1 LGTVEEI
8 RFTVFEERLTMRN
21 QKTLIALGVF
31 ALVATIAL
39 AGCSTTV
46 GAKRQLKD
54 SEITAAVKTR
64 LAADPDVAAIDI
76 DVDTLEGTV
85 TLNGRVKTDKERME
99 ALEVARGTEGA
110 RKVVDNLKVGDHNP
124 N

>member
-1 LGTVEEI
+1 
-8 RFTVFEERLTMRN
+8 MRN
-21 QKTLIALGVF
+21 QKSWIALGIF
-31 ALVATIAL
+31 ALVATVVL
-39 AGCSTTV
+39 TGCMSTV

-54 SEITAAVKTR
+54 SEVTAAVKTR
-64 LAADPDVAAIDI
+64 LAADPDVAAINI

-85 TLNGRVKTDKERME
+85 TLNGRVKTDKERLE
-99 ALEVARGTEGA
+99 ALEVARGTNGA

>member
-1 LGTVEEI
+1 
-8 RFTVFEERLTMRN
+8 MRS
-21 QKTLIALGVF
+21 QKSLIALGVF
-31 ALVATIAL
+31 ALVATIGL
-39 AGCSTTV
+39 AACSTTV

-54 SEITAAVKTR
+54 SEVTAAVKTR

-110 RKVVDNLKVGDHNP
+110 RKVVDNLKVGDHDSN
-124 N
+124 

>member
-1 LGTVEEI
+1 
-8 RFTVFEERLTMRN
+8 MRN
-21 QKTLIALGVF
+21 HKSWIALGIF

-46 GAKRQLKD
+46 GVKRQLKD
-54 SEITAAVKTR
+54 SEVTAAVKTR
-64 LAADPDVAAIDI
+64 LAANPDVAAVDI

-85 TLNGRVKTDKERME
+85 TLSGRVKTDKERME
-99 ALEVARGTEGA
+99 ALEVARGTDGA
-110 RKVVDNLKVGDHNP
+110 RKVVDNLKVGDHTP